1 MMSATRVS
9 DPEQLLDLARTGHSA
24 ALGQLLEMYRHY
36 LTLLARLQIS
46 RRLQGKADASDVV
59 QETFLR
65 AHRDFAKFRGNTE
78 EELAAWLRQ
87 ILAARLVDLM
97 RRYYG
102 TRRRD
107 VLLEQELVSDLD
119 QSSRCLDRR
128 LVAKLSSPS
137 HQAARREQAVLLA
150 EALERLP
157 EDYREV
163 LVLHHLEECTFPMVA
178 RRMVRST
185 EAVKKLWA
193 RALAQLRQTMGGIP

>member
-1 MMSATRVS
+1 S

-24 ALGQLLEMYRHY
+24 AVGQLLEMYRHY

-65 AHRDFAKFRGNTE
+65 AHRDFANLRGITE
-78 EELAAWLRQ
+78 EELAASVGQ
-87 ILAARLVDLM
+87 VLAASLVDLM

-119 QSSRCLDRR
+119 QSSRCLDRG

-137 HQAARREQAVLLA
+137 SPGTGRAPRRGLG
-150 EALERLP
+150 EASRRLS
-157 EDYREV
+157 
-163 LVLHHLEECTFPMVA
+163 
-178 RRMVRST
+178 RS
-185 EAVKKLWA
+185 
-193 RALAQLRQTMGGIP
+193 